1 MDRVRQLGAA
11 ISLAATVGAVL
22 AAPASAYVPVTVT
35 PVHGRTYTTFAVKF
49 KPHVRSGR
57 YRNALRIAGPVP
69 VDRRH
74 CRHPLLNATYTPGE
88 TPPPSHRKLTWR
100 FGPHAVGHVAANG
113 NFDFRPQRTVGPL
126 RRWCPGLYHARLLA
140 QRPETFVE
148 SPRPG
153 VTYWGRDR
161 VFARFSFRVLR

>member
-1 MDRVRQLGAA
+1 MARSSQLGAMVGLA
-11 ISLAATVGAVL
+11 CLAA

-35 PVHGRTYTTFAVKF
+35 PVHGRTYTTFTVKF
-49 KPHVRSGR
+49 KPRVRSGR

-88 TPPPSHRKLTWR
+88 TPPPPHRKLTWR

-140 QRPETFVE
+140 QRPE
-148 SPRPG
+148 PRVNGPAPPG
-153 VTYWGRDR
+153 VTDWGRDR
-161 VFARFSFRVLR
+161 VFARFSFRVLP

>member
-1 MDRVRQLGAA
+1 MLRIRYAGLVVG
-11 ISLAATVGAVL
+11 LASIFA

-88 TPPPSHRKLTWR
+88 TPPPPHRKLTWR
-100 FGPHAVGHVAANG
+100 FGPHAARNVAANG
-113 NFDFRPQRTVGPL
+113 NFDFRPERTVGPL

-140 QRPETFVE
+140 QRPETVDP
-148 SPRPG
+148 PRPG
-153 VTYWGRDR
+153 FTDWGRDR

>member
-1 MDRVRQLGAA
+1 MLRIRYAGLVVG
-11 ISLAATVGAVL
+11 LASIFA

-57 YRNALRIAGPVP
+57 YRNALRIANAVP

-74 CRHPLLNATYTPGE
+74 CRHPLLNETYTPGE
-88 TPPPSHRKLTWR
+88 TPPPPHRTLTWR

-113 NFDFRPQRTVGPL
+113 DFDFRPERTVGPL